1 MSDTIIQIKDVN
13 KWFGDFQVL
22 KDINLTI
29 KKGEKIDGIGGF
41 TTYGVTYPVANTDSL
56 IPLGLLEGSTVVKE
70 IKKGDPITKDSVDLP
85 ENLINSLRKLQE
97 AS

>member
-1 MSDTIIQIKDVN
+1 MDCRSYWSYK
-13 KWFGDFQVL
+13 KRS
-22 KDINLTI
+22 

-41 TTYGVTYPVANTDSL
+41 ATYGVTYPVANTDNL
-56 IPLGLLEGSTVVKE
+56 IPLGLLEGATVIKE
-70 IKKGDPITKDSVDLP
+70 LKKGEPITKDSVELP

>member
-1 MSDTIIQIKDVN
+1 MNPGYNQNHGLQKLLVIQKKI
-13 KWFGDFQVL
+13 L
-22 KDINLTI
+22 

-41 TTYGVTYPVANTDSL
+41 ATYGVTYPVANTDNL
-56 IPLGLLEGSTVVKE
+56 IPLGLLEGATVIKDL
-70 IKKGDPITKDSVDLP
+70 KKGEPITKDSVELP